1 MEIGVLFLAVAV
13 IILIL
18 ILKFEK
24 KQTKKINTILR
35 ISRSVPPMFM
45 LKSTEQ
51 KISVLKAALRY
62 DEVAQNMANAGS
74 MADIY
79 TNKNENYRQ
88 SKIQQYKLLSAK
100 YNNGQMSLVAYNEK
114 LDELLSHVHRHNA
127 SIEVAC

>member
-51 KISVLKAALRY
+51 KISVLKAILRY
-62 DEVAQNMANAGS
+62 DEVPPNMADAASIANL
-74 MADIY
+74 Y
-79 TNKNENYRQ
+79 QNKNENYRQ

-100 YNNGQMSLVAYNEK
+100 YNNGQISLAAYNEK
-114 LDELLSHVHRHNA
+114 LDELLSQVNRYNETMVLA
-127 SIEVAC
+127 S